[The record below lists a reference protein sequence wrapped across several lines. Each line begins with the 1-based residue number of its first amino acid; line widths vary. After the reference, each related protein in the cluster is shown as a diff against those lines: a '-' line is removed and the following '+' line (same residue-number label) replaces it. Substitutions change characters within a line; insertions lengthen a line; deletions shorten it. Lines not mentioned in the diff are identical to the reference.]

1 VASLRETERT
11 SQNHAGGPP
20 LGAVLDTI
28 TGVANPPGKI
38 QRLIREL
45 VAVLVDEFGP
55 ENAAQMLERTA
66 AQVRRTGDK
75 PTHVTVQEKDQLRT
89 GRKLAQV
96 IELKR

>member
-1 VASLRETERT
+1 MASLRETERT
-11 SQNHAGGPP
+11 SQNREGGPP
-20 LGAVLDTI
+20 EDAVPDTLP
-28 TGVANPPGKI
+28 GVANPPGKI

-66 AQVRRTGDK
+66 AQVRRTGYK
-75 PTHVTVQEKDQLRT
+75 PSQATTKEKDRLRT